1 MDILRSKYNELASTM
16 ADSIE
21 KLNGMSLD
29 AASKSL
35 EAIME
40 DAKEEYAKI
49 LEVAK
54 SISSI
59 LSMLNEYRSLAE
71 SARRL
76 SKLAEDWA
84 PSLED
89 IDMDGIMDDLA
100 KLARMGVV
108 DQLNGIYA
116 DLSSKVRQARG
127 SLATGIERAREV
139 LARYSNAARW
149 LEAKAVMHAPPV
161 IDLGPVDQDGGGEQL
176 DRLIKIKADVDA
188 KLREIAVKLNAPLP
202 LVRYIAFKGPNV
214 GIDEIEAGRSLG
226 MESQQVIN
234 YLEVLWRAKLV
245 EKKYVS

>member
-149 LEAKAVMHAPPV
+149 LEAKAVMHAPSNRPRP
-161 IDLGPVDQDGGGEQL
+161 GGSRRGGEQL